1 MHELSVMT
9 QIVESVLSEAK
20 RRNAK
25 KVEEVDLKIGEFTM
39 LGDEQMRF
47 AYEVLSRDTVLDGSK
62 LNIGRIKGKIR
73 CTNCGY
79 EGPVKLAED
88 TPHKMVPILECPKC
102 QSPAKIIEGIE
113 CVVRNIRMVVPDV

>member
-20 RRNAK
+20 KRNAK
-25 KVEEVDLKIGEFTM
+25 KVEEVDLNIGEFTM
-39 LGDEQMRF
+39 LGNEQMKF
-47 AYEVLSRDTVLDGSK
+47 AYEVLSRDTILEGSK
-62 LNIGRIKGKIR
+62 LNIGQIKGKVK
-73 CTNCGY
+73 CTKCSY

-102 QSPAKIIEGIE
+102 QSPAKITEGIE
-113 CVVRNIRMVVPDV
+113 CIVRNIRMVVPDV